1 MRTTVTL
8 ESEALDKLVKV
19 TGLGTKAK
27 AVAYAVKQALR
38 LKKIEDL
45 EKLRGKTS
53 LDRRVL
59 RWRHLDR

>member
-8 ESEALDKLVKV
+8 ESEALDRLVKV
-19 TGLGTKAK
+19 TGLRTKAK
-27 AVAYAVKQALR
+27 AVTYAVKQTLR

-59 RWRHLDR
+59 RWRHFDR

>member
-8 ESEALDKLVKV
+8 ESEELDRLVKV
-19 TGLGTKAK
+19 TGLRTKAK
-27 AVAYAVKQALR
+27 AVTYAVKQTLR

>member
-8 ESEALDKLVKV
+8 ESEELDRLVKV
-19 TGLGTKAK
+19 TGLRTKAK
-27 AVAYAVKQALR
+27 AVTYAVKQALR